1 MKYVCIYAQ
10 SVDVS
15 YEAWVY
21 IKEVIIQCLINLW
34 CILGAKRP
42 PPPPPPRGR
51 IAPGRGR
58 FASAKGQ
65 NAPFSYFKKN
75 ELLVII

>member
-1 MKYVCIYAQ
+1 MCIYVQ

-21 IKEVIIQCLINLW
+21 TKEVIIQCLINLL
-34 CILGAKRP
+34 CIWGHDA
-42 PPPPPPRGR
+42 PRGR